1 MVRLL
6 IVYGTTD
13 GQTAKIARFVAKELE
28 DLGASVEV
36 VEASIATANPYEFA
50 GTIVAGSIHAG
61 GYQRSLR
68 RWVRA
73 HAEQLSVGPAAML
86 TVCLGILQDD
96 GAVRRD
102 LSRIFQRFQEQ
113 TGWVPARH
121 RFVAGALRYTRYGW
135 FKRMVMKWIA
145 GKAGGSIDT
154 SRDHEYTDWD
164 ALGVFAEEF
173 AADCGLLSRV
183 APGRIRSPTVA
194 ETGTV

>member
-50 GTIVAGSIHAG
+50 GAIVAGSIHAG

-86 TVCLGILQDD
+86 TVC
-96 GAVRRD
+96 
-102 LSRIFQRFQEQ
+102 
-113 TGWVPARH
+113 P
-121 RFVAGALRYTRYGW
+121 
-135 FKRMVMKWIA
+135 
-145 GKAGGSIDT
+145 
-154 SRDHEYTDWD
+154 
-164 ALGVFAEEF
+164 
-173 AADCGLLSRV
+173 
-183 APGRIRSPTVA
+183 
-194 ETGTV
+194 